1 MTDVQ
6 FTADL
11 RQKREIAEMFEE
23 VKSIMMETLSIPED
37 RITPEANLEADL
49 GISSLELYELG
60 GRLMEAFDIEI
71 AEDEIHT
78 FITVNDIVEYITAHT
93 K

>member
-1 MTDVQ
+1 
-6 FTADL
+6 
-11 RQKREIAEMFEE
+11 MFDE

-37 RITPEANLEADL
+37 QITPEANLEADL

-60 GRLMEAFDIEI
+60 EKIMESFDIDIE
-71 AEDEIHT
+71 EDEIHS
-78 FITVNDIVEYITAHT
+78 FITVNDIVEYLSAHV